1 VVGSGVYDGSVMHER
16 TTPRRHRFRYR
27 APFAA
32 IDLSQAD
39 ELDRRLRL
47 FAYNRWALFSLWDD
61 DHMGDDRVPLATS
74 VADRM
79 ALAGTGGVERVVM
92 VGSLRTGGYVFNP
105 LTLFYCY
112 DAHDSLRGVLAEVS
126 NTFGERHA
134 YCLATEDASATDAAL
149 RWERPKS
156 LHVSPFFGMDQRYLF
171 RLTEPG
177 ERFGAVIDLV
187 EGQSRVFRGSW
198 SGVRSPL
205 SDRSLASQALR
216 HPLSTHMV
224 TARIHLQAAKLFSRG
239 VPVHSKPAFDTDE
252 GTLTLPAPTAAE
264 PLADALPAPPRTPL
278 MRAAKT
284 TFLGLLR
291 RPAFGAVEL
300 RLPDGRVTHHG
311 DPSTGPSAAVTIHSA
326 DLYRRLGG
334 RGGVG
339 LGEAYVAGDWDTDD
353 LPAALEILARSA
365 HARGGAA
372 GRAWGRLKAMRPRLL
387 RTNTRESARRDIA
400 YHYDL
405 GNDLYDLFLDETM
418 TYSCAYFEEPFQ
430 SLADAQRAKNRL
442 LLDALDI
449 GPGDHVLEIGCGWGG
464 FALQAATDR
473 GARVTGITLSAQQK
487 ERAEQRIADA
497 GLQDRIDIQLVDFRD
512 VEGTYSAIV
521 SIEMLEAVG
530 HKLLSPFFSAC
541 DRLLAPGG
549 RAGVQVICIPDQRYD
564 AYRKGHDWIR
574 EYIFPGAL
582 LPSLGA
588 LTAAMRRGSELT
600 IRRAEDIGPHYATTL
615 RLWRERFLAN
625 RERAAELGYG
635 ERFARTWEY
644 YLAFCETAFRIR
656 ALQDYQLI
664 LARPMED

>member
-1 VVGSGVYDGSVMHER
+1 MHER

-27 APFAA
+27 TPFAA
-32 IDLSQAD
+32 IDLSEVD

-47 FAYNRWALFSLWDD
+47 FAYNRWALFSLRDE
-61 DHMGDDRVPLATS
+61 DHLGDDRAPLATS
-74 VADRM
+74 VAARM
-79 ALAGTGGVERVVM
+79 ARAGTGGVERVVM
-92 VGSLRTGGYVFNP
+92 VGNLRTGGYVFNP

-112 DAHDSLRGVLAEVS
+112 DARDGLLGVLAEVS

-134 YCLATEDASATDAAL
+134 YCLATEGASAGDGAL
-149 RWERPKS
+149 SLERPKS
-156 LHVSPFFGMDQRYLF
+156 LHVSPFLGMDQRYLF
-171 RLTEPG
+171 RLTQPED
-177 ERFGAVIDLV
+177 RFGAVIDV
-187 EGQSRVFRGSW
+187 FEGESRVFRGAW
-198 SGVRSPL
+198 SGVRYPL
-205 SDRSLASQALR
+205 SDRSLARQALVR
-216 HPLSTHMV
+216 PLSTHMV
-224 TARIHLQAAKLFSRG
+224 TARIHLQAAKLFAKG
-239 VPVHSKPAFDTDE
+239 VPVHGKPAFDIDE
-252 GTLTLPAPTAAE
+252 GTLTLAAPAAE
-264 PLADALPAPPRTPL
+264 PLAGALPAPPRTPL
-278 MRAAKT
+278 MRVAKAAL
-284 TFLGLLR
+284 LGLLR
-291 RPAFGAVEL
+291 RPAYGAVEL
-300 RLPDGRVTHHG
+300 RLPNDRVTHHG
-311 DPSTGPSAAVTIHSA
+311 DPQTGPSATVSIHSA
-326 DLYRRLGG
+326 DLYRRLAG
-334 RGGVG
+334 RGRIG
-339 LGEAYVAGDWDTDD
+339 LGEAYMAGDWDADD
-353 LPAALEILARSA
+353 LPAALEILARTA
-365 HARGGAA
+365 HARGRAA
-372 GRAWGRLKAMRPRLL
+372 GRALSRLRGMRPRLP

-430 SLADAQRAKNRL
+430 SLADAQRAKNRR

-473 GARVTGITLSAQQK
+473 GARVTGITLSMQQK

-497 GLQDRIDIQLVDFRD
+497 RLQDRIDIQLVDFRD
-512 VEGTYSAIV
+512 LSGTYSAIV

-549 RAGVQVICIPDQRYD
+549 RACVQVICIPDRRYD

-615 RLWRERFLAN
+615 KLWRERFLAN

-664 LARPMED
+664 LARPMEP